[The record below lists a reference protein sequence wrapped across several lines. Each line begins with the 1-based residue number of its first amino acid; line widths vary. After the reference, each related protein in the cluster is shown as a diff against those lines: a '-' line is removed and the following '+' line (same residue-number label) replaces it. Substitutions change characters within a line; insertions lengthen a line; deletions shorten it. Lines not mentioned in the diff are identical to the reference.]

1 MSLSQLQYFVTVAEE
16 GSVSRA
22 AKRLGVSQPPLSRQI
37 KSLED
42 ELGGP
47 LFQRT
52 TYGVALLPE
61 GRVFLDHAR
70 GILSAVDRATSAL
83 QSLRHDA

>member
-52 TYGVALLPE
+52 IRGVDLLPE

-70 GILSAVDRATSAL
+70 QILSAVDRATRAL
-83 QSLRHDA
+83 TNLRRES